1 LPTWFKVRLLAMRS
15 LVDTLILLLVTI
27 AAVGWLAL
35 NLRAKSKY
43 DQLRKESDTAYT
55 EMPMDQQATEFL
67 AEVQSKW
74 TCTADVTNGPDADAV
89 RLAGRTPSVRHLID
103 LVNFRMPPY
112 RWFSASQNRRS
123 IDLYMSKAVI
133 MPVSVDQQWHVSQDR
148 HLALLRFKTNV
159 VCVYRDDAAGLRATM
174 YHQQP
179 SRRPPAPDASSRKEK
194 AP

>member
-1 LPTWFKVRLLAMRS
+1 MT
-15 LVDTLILLLVTI
+15 
-27 AAVGWLAL
+27 AAVVWLAL

-43 DQLRKESDTAYT
+43 DQERKESDIAYT
-55 EMPMDQQATEFL
+55 EMPMDEQAMDLL
-67 AEVQSKW
+67 AEVQSNW

-89 RLAGRTPSVRHLID
+89 RLTGRIPSVRNLIG
-103 LVNFRMPPY
+103 LLNFRMPPY
-112 RWFSASQNRRS
+112 KWFSPSQNRQS

-133 MPVSVDQQWHVSQDR
+133 MPTSVDEQWHVSPDQ

-159 VCVYRDDAAGLRATM
+159 VCVYRDDAAGLRATV

-179 SRRPPAPDASSRKEK
+179 SRRRALDASSQKEK